1 VICNVVCSTCSF
13 AKEKLYNYLVS
24 CDARYINNLKEKIEG
39 GELEVTPY
47 VVSDGERL
55 WNIAR
60 GYQNEKGF
68 DITLDKFVSIV
79 GDINE
84 AMGIDTS
91 VLHIGDTIYLPNS
104 IEGIV

>member
-1 VICNVVCSTCSF
+1 M
-13 AKEKLYNYLVS
+13 YNYLVS
-24 CDARYINNLKEKIEG
+24 QDAKYIDNFKKKIEG
-39 GELEVTPY
+39 GKVEVTPY
-47 VVSDGERL
+47 VISDGERL

-68 DITLDKFVSIV
+68 DITLDKFVNIV
-79 GDINE
+79 NDINE

-104 IEGIV
+104 LEEIV